1 MSQFKRDP
9 KEKTTE
15 PSVDELSHEGMKR
28 GGKAHKKHMAMG
40 GNPMMRAPL
49 ARPMVRPGMRAGVA
63 PSVAM
68 PPAALMRKKGGEV
81 ESAAT
86 HKAEMHEMR
95 KIEKELKHHESEK
108 AGKAHHGLKKGGMYR
123 PTPGGLL
130 SEGRAHGKGTTGGI
144 EGAGYKHG
152 GMSKGGTMRPKI
164 DVQDKVHEA
173 KQVKSLST
181 KTGGI
186 EGAGYKHGGRSK
198 KHHYAKGGTVSDGV
212 ASRYLN
218 DMKDGKKMP
227 TKKLGA
233 KGISQAPAGYK
244 NGGHV
249 SHPTTYGHK
258 DNGHKRQHEMQ
269 DGHGHE
275 KMAAHPMKNGGKA
288 HTTKIS
294 TCMQKGGKC
303 NY

>member
-95 KIEKELKHHESEK
+95 KIEKELKHHE
-108 AGKAHHGLKKGGMYR
+108 A
-123 PTPGGLL
+123 
-130 SEGRAHGKGTTGGI
+130 
-144 EGAGYKHG
+144 
-152 GMSKGGTMRPKI
+152 
-164 DVQDKVHEA
+164 V
-173 KQVKSLST
+173 
-181 KTGGI
+181 
-186 EGAGYKHGGRSK
+186 
-198 KHHYAKGGTVSDGV
+198 
-212 ASRYLN
+212 
-218 DMKDGKKMP
+218 
-227 TKKLGA
+227 
-233 KGISQAPAGYK
+233 
-244 NGGHV
+244 
-249 SHPTTYGHK
+249 
-258 DNGHKRQHEMQ
+258 
-269 DGHGHE
+269 
-275 KMAAHPMKNGGKA
+275 
-288 HTTKIS
+288 
-294 TCMQKGGKC
+294 
-303 NY
+303 